1 MMISGVDIP
10 AVAKFSIKP
19 VKALSTKDGP
29 FWTQRLVIETDIDG
43 RLGIGVPL
51 TTEIVLYYQTE
62 PTQLLRDRMEEL
74 INQYGLEAVKTQ
86 LDDISNQ
93 SITIE

>member
-10 AVAKFSIKP
+10 AVAKLSIQP
-19 VKALSTKDGP
+19 VRALSTKDGP
-29 FWTQRLVIETDIDG
+29 FWTQRLVIETETDERI
-43 RLGIGVPL
+43 GISIPL

-62 PTQLLRDRMEEL
+62 PVHLLRDRMEEL
-74 INQYGLEAVKTQ
+74 VNQYGFEAVKTQ